1 MLALQ
6 TQSKIK
12 AAKGSCSLPS
22 LAHTENGE
30 FSVCHSLGKIVPKI
44 IKMADG
50 RVALVHFLVSIENG
64 ELKAKVISVRFSGE
78 QTTSHASPLAICGA
92 CEKTGEIISQKTYY
106 QPIVSPYSKLLF
118 FVSQPTRAPAF
129 V

>member
-30 FSVCHSLGKIVPKI
+30 FSVCRSLGKIVPKI
-44 IKMADG
+44 MKMADG
-50 RVALVHFLVSIENG
+50 RLALVHFLVSFENG
-64 ELKAKVISVRFSGE
+64 ELKARVISVRFSGE
-78 QTTSHASPLAICGA
+78 QTVSYSAPIAICGV
-92 CEKTGEIISQKTYY
+92 CEKAGEIVSQQKYY
-106 QPIVSPYSKLLF
+106 EPVVSPYSKLSF

-129 V
+129 I

>member
-1 MLALQ
+1 MLAVQ
-6 TQSKIK
+6 TQTKVI
-12 AAKGSCSLPS
+12 
-22 LAHTENGE
+22 
-30 FSVCHSLGKIVPKI
+30 PKI
-44 IKMADG
+44 MKMADG
-50 RVALVHFLVSIENG
+50 RIALVHFLVFVENG

-78 QTTSHASPLAICGA
+78 QTASHVSPIAICGA
-92 CEKTGEIISQKTYY
+92 CEKTGEIISQKTHY